1 MSVLVVPVQA
11 ALVRQRTLLRQGAC
25 TLLSL
30 SLYLAM
36 SAKVKPRSSR
46 ETPSTYLPTYLPRTT
61 TTTTTPYPSP
71 QPMQTPLFTELNF
84 PIPTN
89 TARITRR
96 KKHTHL
102 RCNKS
107 GVLVPRALCFVL
119 PQRVVTYM
127 LMQLHVR
134 TALDCTACTVRT
146 VRTVLP
152 PTRARTCPTTDSI
165 IPPRRARRLA

>member
-1 MSVLVVPVQA
+1 MHTPIS
-11 ALVRQRTLLRQGAC
+11 
-25 TLLSL
+25 LSL
-30 SLYLAM
+30 SRYVCQSQTTQL
-36 SAKVKPRSSR
+36 
-46 ETPSTYLPTYLPRTT
+46 EGNTIYLPTYLPRT